1 MKAGHTTHHK
11 QSPPEELEPG
21 RPGDEKVD
29 AGHICPTTVRCQCH
43 TPRVSTKCSN
53 VVLHPGQSCHL
64 VQQPPVSGYFVR
76 AYKKRKVIS
85 LCVLTAL
92 EFTEKVLC
100 QTQDSLRGLVHLGQY
115 YKIHTQVRMLKR
127 TWAFE
132 SSIIRLVFE
141 LWTALTKRLETPLLF
156 EPWPSVC
163 QWTGKR
169 EGLRLR
175 TGAMHVQFQPRQ
187 RDDSHPRAQTLPQV
201 YMPNTG

>member
-29 AGHICPTTVRCQCH
+29 TGHIRSTTVRRQCH

-156 EPWPSVC
+156 EPWPLSVSG
-163 QWTGKR
+163 QGNVK
-169 EGLRLR
+169 
-175 TGAMHVQFQPRQ
+175 
-187 RDDSHPRAQTLPQV
+187 D
-201 YMPNTG
+201 